1 MERLEI
7 GKIRDRV
14 REREEADRLLWLRRE
29 NMPAELARGRL
40 VLSEEEVRTN
50 LPVPLLGRPDQVF
63 MSDAGLLVPVD
74 TKTRRLP
81 RVFVSDIVQ
90 LSVYGTILNFTTDPR
105 FAGRDVAAHGYVRMP
120 TLAGVA
126 WARVALLKPAAVVE
140 LWADHWRRTEA
151 QATQAA

>member
-1 MERLEI
+1 MVRLEV
-7 GKIRDRV
+7 GKVRDRV
-14 REREEADRLLWLRRE
+14 REREDADRLLWLRRE

-81 RVFVSDIVQ
+81 RVFLSDIVQ

-105 FAGRDVAAHGYVRMP
+105 VAGQDVAAYGYIRMP
-120 TLAGVA
+120 TLYGVV
-126 WARVALLKPAAVVE
+126 WARVALLKPSAVVE
-140 LWADHWRRTEA
+140 LWADHWRRNEAPTA
-151 QATQAA
+151 QAA